1 MRRQRVSA
9 APSPALALLAALL
22 VLGASGCRAHRTL
35 EIRTNPPGARVVLDQ
50 EVLGTSPVKVEFW
63 HYGVRRV
70 TASYPGYRTYSR
82 QFEVDPPWYARFP
95 LDIISEVVLPIG
107 WEDDHVVDVELV
119 AGPDVMTAPDI
130 RSVLDRAEVLRRAG
144 PEGPASLP
152 PVRETSVGGQSGEER

>member
-1 MRRQRVSA
+1 MPATALA
-9 APSPALALLAALL
+9 ALAALAAALLA
-22 VLGASGCRAHRTL
+22 GCRAHRTI
-35 EIRTNPPGARVVLDQ
+35 EIRTDPPGARVVLDQ
-50 EVLGTSPVKVEFW
+50 EVLGTAPVKVEFW

-82 QFEVDPPWYARFP
+82 QVEIVPPWYARFP
-95 LDIISEVVLPIG
+95 LDILSEVFLPIG
-107 WEDDHVVDVELV
+107 WHDDHVVDVVLV

-152 PVRETSVGGQSGEER
+152 PVRDTSVGGDPDGGP